1 MVNQLPGDQQQ
12 VGVNEIRNKINE
24 LILSGATVDVSQF
37 PPSNPGEGDL
47 WFDTTLAEI
56 YIYLGSPTNA
66 WVQASNTSNTSGG
79 SGSSGSTG
87 NTDGNFGVASRYRAA
102 VFKNSSNTWY
112 FTSARTSSGVMVD
125 QATFI
130 GNLYLSD
137 ELSMLSSNGDFCVTS
152 TMRAAVF
159 KSSNNTWY
167 FTSSASTT
175 GTIADQATF
184 LGNSHTSANNS
195 NIATN
200 VSGDF
205 CVASR
210 YRAAVFKSST
220 NTWYFTS
227 ARTSSGV
234 MVDQAT
240 FIGNLYLS
248 DELSILSASNG
259 DFCVASTM
267 RAAVFKSSN
276 NTWYFTS
283 SASTTG
289 TIADNATFIG
299 DTRTTAENLSISSI
313 HGNFC
318 VTSPFRAAIFK
329 SSNNT
334 WYFTSAASPSG
345 TIADNATFL
354 GNYQTSSKNSTNVN

>member
-87 NTDGNFGVASRYRAA
+87 NTDGNFGVGSRYRAA
-102 VFKNSSNTWY
+102 VFKTASNTWY
-112 FTSARTSSGVMVD
+112 FTSARTNSGVMVD

-130 GNLYLSD
+130 GNLYSSD

-159 KSSNNTWY
+159 KSSSNTWY

-175 GTIADQATF
+175 GAIADQATF

-210 YRAAVFKSST
+210 YRAAVFKSSS

-227 ARTSSGV
+227 ARTNSGV

-283 SASTTG
+283 SASTSG
-289 TIADNATFIG
+289 VIADQATFLG
-299 DTRTTAENLSISSI
+299 DARTTAENMKISSI
-313 HGNFC
+313 NGNFC
-318 VTSPFRAAIFK
+318 VTSAYRAAVFK

-334 WYFTSAASPSG
+334 WYFTSARTNTGGVVDQATYLG
-345 TIADNATFL
+345 DN
-354 GNYQTSSKNSTNVN
+354 YSKPSTNVN

>member
-87 NTDGNFGVASRYRAA
+87 NTDGNFGVGSRYRAA
-102 VFKNSSNTWY
+102 VFKTASNTWY
-112 FTSARTSSGVMVD
+112 FTSART
-125 QATFI
+125 
-130 GNLYLSD
+130 N
-137 ELSMLSSNGDFCVTS
+137 
-152 TMRAAVF
+152 
-159 KSSNNTWY
+159 
-167 FTSSASTT
+167 
-175 GTIADQATF
+175 
-184 LGNSHTSANNS
+184 
-195 NIATN
+195 
-200 VSGDF
+200 
-205 CVASR
+205 
-210 YRAAVFKSST
+210 
-220 NTWYFTS
+220 
-227 ARTSSGV
+227 SGV

-283 SASTTG
+283 SASTSG
-289 TIADNATFIG
+289 VIADQATFLG
-299 DTRTTAENLSISSI
+299 DARTTAENMKISSI
-313 HGNFC
+313 NGNFC
-318 VTSPFRAAIFK
+318 VTSAYRAAVFK

-334 WYFTSAASPSG
+334 WYFTSARTNTGGVVDQATYLG
-345 TIADNATFL
+345 DN
-354 GNYQTSSKNSTNVN
+354 YSKPSTNVN

>member
-102 VFKNSSNTWY
+102 VFKNSS
-112 FTSARTSSGVMVD
+112 
-125 QATFI
+125 
-130 GNLYLSD
+130 
-137 ELSMLSSNGDFCVTS
+137 
-152 TMRAAVF
+152 
-159 KSSNNTWY
+159 
-167 FTSSASTT
+167 
-175 GTIADQATF
+175 
-184 LGNSHTSANNS
+184 
-195 NIATN
+195 
-200 VSGDF
+200 
-205 CVASR
+205 
-210 YRAAVFKSST
+210 